1 MTVDDICHYVIPSEA
16 IKVGISFS
24 DTLQL
29 QRTMSTPDFLGQR
42 FAKNANVA
50 SRLAVDEVVLALIR
64 DDLDVVPLGVL
75 SGVGAYIW
83 ELIDGQKCVRDL
95 RDCLVAEYE
104 ISAEQAQADLVEF
117 LQSLVQMGAIV
128 TV

>member
-1 MTVDDICHYVIPSEA
+1 
-16 IKVGISFS
+16 
-24 DTLQL
+24 
-29 QRTMSTPDFLGQR
+29 MSTPDFLEQC
-42 FAKNANVA
+42 FAKNPNVA
-50 SRLAVDEVVLALIR
+50 SRMAVDEVVLALIR
-64 DDLDVVPLGVL
+64 ENLEVVPLGVL

-83 ELIDGQKCVRDL
+83 ELIDGQKCVRAI
-95 RDCLVAEYE
+95 RDQLTTEFE